1 MQAEPGTGNAKAAL
15 KFKVTVINTAELKKI
30 LEDEDFDGI
39 TLQLSHEIGAA
50 SNGNAQ
56 AANTFGFIPYKHFS
70 SKKKQ
75 EQITDPKFFAEN
87 NGMTKDIAISDDGF
101 MSHFGNLKV
110 TRAEIKEDVDAS
122 KFPFFVLSPER
133 GSGDFENYIVCKAYY
148 TDTLNNIM
156 PQTQSLSRGVIGGIK
171 SIGINPSPPA

>member
-1 MQAEPGTGNAKAAL
+1 MHAEPGTDNAKATL
-15 KFKVTVINTAELKKI
+15 KFKVMVINTSELKKI
-30 LEDEDFDGI
+30 LEDDDFDGI
-39 TLQLSHEIGAA
+39 TLQLSYEIGTA

-70 SKKKQ
+70 SRKKQ

-87 NGMTKDIAISDDGF
+87 NGITKDIAISGDGF

-133 GSGDFENYIVCKAYY
+133 GSGDFENYIVCNAYY
-148 TDTLNNIM
+148 ADNLNDQM
-156 PQTQSLSRGVIGGIK
+156 PHTQSLSRGVAGNIK
-171 SIGINPSPPA
+171 SIAINPSPPA